1 MKPAISNRKIF
12 SILLLIAGSVGIS
25 FGGLI
30 MRNIT
35 SADPWQIAFY
45 RGLAF
50 VFSTTLVLLH
60 KYQLDVVTKIKN
72 TGFPCIVGGFLL
84 MLANLLFIQALAN
97 TSIANAL
104 FTLSSIPFITAILA
118 FIFLKEKISLRTIII
133 IIFAFIG
140 IFIMI
145 NDGLESGDFYGSF
158 LAFVCAICFSGYV
171 IVLRKSKNI
180 DMLPANMASGI
191 LVIIVSFVV
200 SLGNMI
206 VPIQE
211 ILLCFLW
218 GGVLSGFVNSVFI
231 FSTKYLLASEATFF
245 MLLEFSLGPFWVWI
259 FLSETISQETFY
271 GGIIVILSVAV
282 YSLLEIKNT
291 KIKAVSTG

>member
-1 MKPAISNRKIF
+1 MKPAISNRNL

-30 MRNIT
+30 MRNIN

-45 RGLAF
+45 RALAF
-50 VFSTTLVLLH
+50 LFSITLILFLR
-60 KYQLDVVTKIKN
+60 YRLGTVTKIYN
-72 TGFPCIVGGFLL
+72 VGYHGMVGGFLL
-84 MLANLLFIQALAN
+84 MLTHLLFIHSIAN
-97 TSIANAL
+97 TSIANTL

-118 FIFLKEKISLRTIII
+118 FIFLKEKISLMTIII
-133 IIFAFIG
+133 MIFAFMG

-145 NDGLESGDFYGSF
+145 KDGLGSSSFYGNF
-158 LAFVCAICFSGYV
+158 LAFVCAICFSSFV
-171 IVLRKSKNI
+171 IVLRIYRNI
-180 DMLPANMASGI
+180 DMLPTNIVSGF

-200 SLGNMI
+200 SLGNMK

-218 GGVLSGFVNSVFI
+218 GGVLSGFVNCVFI
-231 FSTKYLLASEATFF
+231 FSTRYLLASEATFF

-259 FLSETISQETFY
+259 FLNETISQETLY
-271 GGIIVILSVAV
+271 GGIIVMVSVAV
-282 YSLLEIKNT
+282 YSFLEIKNT
-291 KIKAVSTG
+291 KIKAVSTS

>member
-1 MKPAISNRKIF
+1 MISNRNL

-30 MRNIT
+30 MRNI
-35 SADPWQIAFY
+35 SIADPWQIAFY

-50 VFSTTLVLLH
+50 LFPITLILFHQHGLGI
-60 KYQLDVVTKIKN
+60 VTNIKKI
-72 TGFPCIVGGFLL
+72 GYPGMVGGFLL

-118 FIFLKEKISLRTIII
+118 FIFLKEKLSLRTIII
-133 IIFAFIG
+133 IFFAFMG

-145 NDGLESGDFYGSF
+145 KDGLVSGGFCGNI
-158 LAFVCAICFSGYV
+158 LAFVCAICFSGFV
-171 IVLRKSKNI
+171 IILRKSRNI
-180 DMLPANMASGI
+180 DMMPVNLISCV
-191 LVIIVSFVV
+191 LVLIVSFVI
-200 SLGNMI
+200 SLGNI
-206 VPIQE
+206 NVPIQD

-218 GGVLSGFVNSVFI
+218 GGVLMGFVHSVFI
-231 FSTKYLLASEATFF
+231 FATRFLLASEVTFF

-259 FLSETISQETFY
+259 FLNETISQETFY
-271 GGIIVILSVAV
+271 GGIIVMISVAV
-282 YSLLEIKNT
+282 YSLFEIKNS
-291 KIKAVSTG
+291 KIKTISTG

>member
-1 MKPAISNRKIF
+1 MISNRNL
-12 SILLLIAGSVGIS
+12 SILLLITGFVGIS

-30 MRNIT
+30 MRNINT
-35 SADPWQIAFY
+35 ADPWQIAFY
-45 RGLAF
+45 RALAF
-50 VFSTTLVLLH
+50 LFPITLILFHQHRLGI
-60 KYQLDVVTKIKN
+60 VTNIKKI
-72 TGFPCIVGGFLL
+72 GYPGMAGGFFL
-84 MLANLLFIQALAN
+84 MLAQLLIIQSFAN

-118 FIFLKEKISLRTIII
+118 FIFLKEKLSLRTIII
-133 IIFAFIG
+133 IFFAFMG

-145 NDGLESGDFYGSF
+145 KDGLESGGFYGNV
-158 LAFVCAICFSGYV
+158 LALVCAFSFSGFV
-171 IVLRKSKNI
+171 IVLRKSRNI
-180 DMLPANMASGI
+180 DMLPANMVSGV
-191 LVIIVSFVV
+191 LVIIVSFVI
-200 SLGNMI
+200 SLGNMK

-231 FSTKYLLASEATFF
+231 FSTRYLLASETTFF

-259 FLSETISQETFY
+259 FLNETISQETFY
-271 GGIIVILSVAV
+271 GGIIVMISVAV

>member
-1 MKPAISNRKIF
+1 MKSAISNRDL
-12 SILLLIAGSVGIS
+12 SIILLIAGSIGIS

-30 MRNIT
+30 IRNIS

-50 VFSTTLVLLH
+50 LFSITLVLFHQYRLEF
-60 KYQLDVVTKIKN
+60 VTKIQN
-72 TGFPCIVGGFLL
+72 SGIAGIAGGVLL
-84 MLANLLFIQALAN
+84 MLANLLFIQSLSN

-133 IIFAFIG
+133 MIFAFIG

-145 NDGLESGDFYGSF
+145 KDGLESGGFYGNIFAF
-158 LAFVCAICFSGYV
+158 LCAISFSGFV
-171 IVLRKSKNI
+171 IVLRKSRKI
-180 DMLPANMASGI
+180 DMLPANLISGVLI
-191 LVIIVSFVV
+191 IIVSFLI
-200 SLGNMI
+200 SFGNI
-206 VPIQE
+206 KIPIHE
-211 ILLCFLW
+211 IFLCFLW

-231 FSTKYLLASEATFF
+231 FSTRYLLASEVTLF

-259 FLSETISQETFY
+259 FLDETISQKVFY
-271 GGIIVILSVAV
+271 GGIIVMLSVVV
-282 YSLLEIKNT
+282 YSFLEIK
-291 KIKAVSTG
+291 K

>member
-1 MKPAISNRKIF
+1 
-12 SILLLIAGSVGIS
+12 
-25 FGGLI
+25 
-30 MRNIT
+30 MRNIS

-50 VFSTTLVLLH
+50 LFSITLVLFHQYRLEII
-60 KYQLDVVTKIKN
+60 TRIKN
-72 TGFPCIVGGFLL
+72 TGFPGIVGGFLL

-104 FTLSSIPFITAILA
+104 FTLSLIPFITAILA
-118 FIFLKEKISLRTIII
+118 LIFLKEKISLRTIII
-133 IIFAFIG
+133 IFFAFMG

-145 NDGLESGDFYGSF
+145 KDGLESGNFYGNI
-158 LAFVCAICFSGYV
+158 LAFACAICFSGYV
-171 IVLRKSKNI
+171 IVLRKFRNI
-180 DMLPANMASGI
+180 DMLPVNMVSGF
-191 LVIIVSFVV
+191 LVIIVSFVI
-200 SLGNMI
+200 SLGNMK

-211 ILLCFLW
+211 ILLCFFW
-218 GGVLSGFVNSVFI
+218 GGVLSVFANSVFI
-231 FSTKYLLASEATFF
+231 FSTRYLIASETTIF

-259 FLSETISQETFY
+259 FLNETISRETFY
-271 GGIIVILSVAV
+271 GGIIVMVSVAV

>member
-1 MKPAISNRKIF
+1 MISNRNL

-30 MRNIT
+30 MRNI
-35 SADPWQIAFY
+35 SIADPWQIAFY

-50 VFSTTLVLLH
+50 LFPITLILFHQHGLGI
-60 KYQLDVVTKIKN
+60 VTNIKKI
-72 TGFPCIVGGFLL
+72 GYPGMVGGFLL

-118 FIFLKEKISLRTIII
+118 FIFLKEKLSLRTIII
-133 IIFAFIG
+133 IFFAFMG

-145 NDGLESGDFYGSF
+145 KDGLVSGGFCGNI
-158 LAFVCAICFSGYV
+158 LAFVCAICFSGFV
-171 IVLRKSKNI
+171 IILRKSRNI
-180 DMLPANMASGI
+180 DMMPVNLISCV
-191 LVIIVSFVV
+191 LVLIVSFVI
-200 SLGNMI
+200 SLGDMN
-206 VPIQE
+206 VPIQD

-218 GGVLSGFVNSVFI
+218 GGVLMIFMHSVFI
-231 FSTKYLLASEATFF
+231 FSTRYLLASEATFF

-259 FLSETISQETFY
+259 FLNEAISHETFY
-271 GGIIVILSVAV
+271 GGIIVIVSVAV

-291 KIKAVSTG
+291 KIRSISMG